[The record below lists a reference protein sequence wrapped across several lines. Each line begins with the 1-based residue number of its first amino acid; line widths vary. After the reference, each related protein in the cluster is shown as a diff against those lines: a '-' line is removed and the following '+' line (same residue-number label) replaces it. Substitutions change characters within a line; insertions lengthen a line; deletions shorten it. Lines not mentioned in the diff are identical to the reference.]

1 LRLDLAAGFP
11 ALLGPAPEQGR
22 PGTGMLRWFHKLVP
36 RQAQFYPLFE
46 RHAAVVVAGAIAL
59 RTMLAGG
66 DQIKLRCDEILS
78 LEDEADDVA
87 RDVLLGLRTSFI
99 TPFDRADIQSLI
111 TAMDDSIDQM
121 KQTAKAIVLF
131 EATDFEPEM
140 RRMADA
146 IVECAELVQGAVAM
160 LPDLAKNASALNEIC
175 LQITRIEGD
184 ADDML
189 ERGLGQ
195 LYRKAKAGNAMDFI
209 RGSEIYNHLEKAV
222 DRLDDVADEIQ
233 GIVIEHV

>member
-1 LRLDLAAGFP
+1 
-11 ALLGPAPEQGR
+11 
-22 PGTGMLRWFHKLVP
+22 MLKWFHKLVP
-36 RQAQFYPLFE
+36 KQAQFYPLFE
-46 RHAAVVVAGAIAL
+46 RHASVVAAGARAL
-59 RTMLAGG
+59 RAMLAGG
-66 DQIKLRCDEILS
+66 DQIKLRCDEILA
-78 LEDEADDVA
+78 LEHEADAVA

-121 KQTAKAIVLF
+121 KQTAKAIMLF
-131 EATDFEPEM
+131 EATNFEPDM
-140 RRMADA
+140 RAMADA
-146 IVECAELVQGAVAM
+146 IVECAELVQRAVAM
-160 LPDLAKNASALNEIC
+160 LPDLAKNATALNEIC
-175 LQITRIEGD
+175 LHITHIEGR
-184 ADDML
+184 ADDLL

-195 LYRKAKAGNAMDFI
+195 LYQKAKAGDAMDFI